1 MGFEMFIVNG
11 NIASIMDMYNLEN
24 SIQIY
29 VEYLQQNNNDAE
41 TIEDS
46 KNSYKKLLS
55 IIRETV

>member
-29 VEYLQQNNNDAE
+29 VEYL
-41 TIEDS
+41 
-46 KNSYKKLLS
+46 
-55 IIRETV
+55 

>member
-41 TIEDS
+41 TIKDS
-46 KNSYKKLLS
+46 KNSYKDLL
-55 IIRETV
+55 IIIMETV